1 MKAKLICRTAIG
13 LFVASSVLPSATA
26 QNCETEF
33 LIEAFTKTETLRNGH
48 GLMSDESEHPC
59 WAPQTLRGRLGSQ
72 LPEPIPMSVYY
83 EPEDYTL
90 KLGITPVTSAVPL
103 FRVVQLGH
111 LAVAR
116 RELAIAI
123 GYEAR
128 AEEAAT
134 IAIGPGAITIPIES
148 LAIGSRAK
156 VEAGA
161 LSGLALGT
169 DAHIASGARQS
180 MALGAYSFVGW
191 PRGLA
196 IGYRARS
203 EALGAVA
210 LGAFSFTDEPD
221 TVSIGRP
228 DNPSTSYDETLLR
241 RITNLG
247 DGVADTDAVNYG
259 QLKSALDGLDLGFD
273 YLEINASGPNAQA
286 RAPKSMAFGPSA
298 FAGAGGS
305 IAFGA
310 GAKSLFVDSYAFGA
324 NTQTTRNSQFMFGT
338 RLSNYSMPGLVNPR
352 SRQLQEGSLQLVTVG
367 ENGTLAG
374 DGGETV
380 SNLQLSIAAQEE
392 GIRYLNQQVTH
403 LGSEVLANSAAVSLH
418 GTLIDKNMAAIN
430 RHESLIDENSA
441 AINRNGS
448 SIDQNAAAINRNE
461 ASTTENA
468 AAINRNESSIDENR
482 AAINQHEVLIDEN
495 SAAINQ
501 NSAAINRN
509 EASIQTNRSDIE
521 NNIADLKR
529 LEMQAADDVERFE
542 SIESDMSTHETRM
555 DDIDKTI
562 AIHDERM
569 TETEVDLE
577 TVKSVAHENQARI
590 ARNQAD
596 LATQSEAVSLLQ
608 TEFEQ
613 LGLSVY
619 GLAETV
625 AHQSRQIETNKSG
638 IAIANALAGS
648 SWLQANE
655 TTSLTLNAGY
665 FEGSSALAVSGTRR
679 LHNHW
684 SANFA
689 VGTDTARGEI
699 GARAGLRLGW

>member
-33 LIEAFTKTETLRNGH
+33 LIEELIRTETPHNGH

-59 WAPQTLRGRLGSQ
+59 WVSQSLKERLKTQ
-72 LPEPIPMSVYY
+72 LPDSIPMSVYY
-83 EPEDYTL
+83 EPEVEAL
-90 KLGITPVTSAVPL
+90 KLVTTPVTSAAPL
-103 FRVVQLGH
+103 FSVVQLGH
-111 LAVAR
+111 LAVAS
-116 RELAIAI
+116 REQAIAI

-134 IAIGPGAITIPIES
+134 IAIGPNANTIPIES

-161 LSGLALGT
+161 LSSLALGT
-169 DAHIASGARQS
+169 NANVANGARQS
-180 MALGAYSFVGW
+180 MVLGAYSFVGW

-210 LGAFSFTDEPD
+210 LGAFSVADEPD
-221 TVSIGRP
+221 TVSIGRA

-241 RITNLG
+241 RLSNLD
-247 DGVADTDAVNYG
+247 DGIADTDAVNYR
-259 QLKSALDGLDLGFD
+259 QLKLALDGLGLGFD

-286 RAPKSMAFGPSA
+286 RAPNSMAFGPSA

-352 SRQLQEGSLQLVTVG
+352 SRMLQEGPLQLVTVD

-374 DGGETV
+374 DGGATV

-392 GIRYLNQQVTH
+392 GINHLNQQVTDLEMEVSTH
-403 LGSEVLANSAAVSLH
+403 TSAIKRHEVLIEENTAAIHRNEVS
-418 GTLIDKNMAAIN
+418 IDENAATIN
-430 RHESLIDENSA
+430 RHESAIDENKA
-441 AINRNGS
+441 AIN
-448 SIDQNAAAINRNE
+448 
-461 ASTTENA
+461 ENA
-468 AAINRNESSIDENR
+468 AAINRNETW
-482 AAINQHEVLIDEN
+482 
-495 SAAINQ
+495 
-501 NSAAINRN
+501 
-509 EASIQTNRSDIE
+509 IQTNRSAIE
-521 NNIADLKR
+521 NNTADLQR
-529 LEMQAADDVERFE
+529 LEKQAADGVERFE
-542 SIESDMSTHETRM
+542 TIESNVATHETRM
-555 DDIDKTI
+555 DGIDETLV
-562 AIHDERM
+562 IHDDRM
-569 TETEVDLE
+569 TETAAELE

-590 ARNQAD
+590 ARNQSD
-596 LATQSEAVSLLQ
+596 LAAQSEAVSLLQ

-619 GLAETV
+619 ALAETA

-638 IAIANALAGS
+638 VAIANALAGS

-665 FEGSSALAVSGTRR
+665 FDGSSALAVSGARR

-689 VGTDTARGEI
+689 VGTDTTRGEI

>member
-59 WAPQTLRGRLGSQ
+59 WASQFSRERLGAQ

-83 EPEDYTL
+83 EPEVEAL
-90 KLGITPVTSAVPL
+90 KLVTTPVTSAAPL
-103 FRVVQLGH
+103 FSVVQLGH
-111 LAVAR
+111 LAVAS
-116 RELAIAI
+116 REQAIAI

-134 IAIGPGAITIPIES
+134 IAIGPNANTIPIES

-161 LSGLALGT
+161 LSSLALGT
-169 DAHIASGARQS
+169 NANVANGARQS
-180 MALGAYSFVGW
+180 MVLGAYSFVGW

-210 LGAFSFTDEPD
+210 LGAFSFADEPD
-221 TVSIGRP
+221 TVSIGRA

-241 RITNLG
+241 RLSNLD
-247 DGVADTDAVNYG
+247 DGIADTDAVNYR
-259 QLKSALDGLDLGFD
+259 QLKLALDGLGLGFD

-286 RAPKSMAFGPSA
+286 RAPNSMAFGPSA

-352 SRQLQEGSLQLVTVG
+352 SRMLQEGPLQLMTVD

-374 DGGETV
+374 DGGATV

-392 GIRYLNQQVTH
+392 GINHLNQQVTDLEMEVSTH
-403 LGSEVLANSAAVSLH
+403 TSAIKRHEVLIEENTAAIHRNEVS
-418 GTLIDKNMAAIN
+418 IDENAATIN
-430 RHESLIDENSA
+430 RHESAIDENKA
-441 AINRNGS
+441 AIN
-448 SIDQNAAAINRNE
+448 
-461 ASTTENA
+461 ENA
-468 AAINRNESSIDENR
+468 AAINRNET
-482 AAINQHEVLIDEN
+482 
-495 SAAINQ
+495 
-501 NSAAINRN
+501 
-509 EASIQTNRSDIE
+509 SIQTNRSAIE
-521 NNIADLKR
+521 NNTADLQR
-529 LEMQAADDVERFE
+529 LEKQAADGVERFE
-542 SIESDMSTHETRM
+542 TIESNVATHETRM
-555 DDIDKTI
+555 DGIDETLV
-562 AIHDERM
+562 IHDDRM
-569 TETEVDLE
+569 TETAAELE

-590 ARNQAD
+590 ARNQSD
-596 LATQSEAVSLLQ
+596 LAAQSEAVSLLQ

-619 GLAETV
+619 ALAETA

-638 IAIANALAGS
+638 VAIANALAGS

-665 FEGSSALAVSGTRR
+665 FDGSSALAVSGTRR

>member
-26 QNCETEF
+26 QNCDTEF
-33 LIEAFTKTETLRNGH
+33 LIEEVTKTETLRNGH

-59 WAPQTLRGRLGSQ
+59 WASQFSRERLGAQ

-83 EPEDYTL
+83 EPEDYAL
-90 KLGITPVTSAVPL
+90 KLATTPVTSAAPL
-103 FRVVQLGH
+103 FSVVQLGH
-111 LAVAR
+111 LAVAS
-116 RELAIAI
+116 REQAIAI

-134 IAIGPGAITIPIES
+134 IAIGSGAITIPIES

-161 LSGLALGT
+161 LSSLALGT
-169 DAHIASGARQS
+169 NANVANGARQS

-210 LGAFSFTDEPD
+210 LGAFSVADEAD
-221 TVSIGRP
+221 TVSIGRA

-241 RITNLG
+241 RLSNLD
-247 DGVADTDAVNYG
+247 DGIADTDAVNYR
-259 QLKSALDGLDLGFD
+259 QLKLALDGLDLGFD

-286 RAPKSMAFGPSA
+286 RAPNSMAFGPSA
-298 FAGAGGS
+298 VAGAGGS

-352 SRQLQEGSLQLVTVG
+352 SRMLQEGPLQLVTVD

-374 DGGETV
+374 DGGATV

-392 GIRYLNQQVTH
+392 GINHLNQQVTD
-403 LGSEVLANSAAVSLH
+403 LEMEVSTHTS
-418 GTLIDKNMAAIN
+418 AIN
-430 RHESLIDENSA
+430 RHEVLIEENTAAIHRNEVSIDENAATINRHESAIDENKA
-441 AINRNGS
+441 AINRNQS
-448 SIDQNAAAINRNE
+448 AIN
-461 ASTTENA
+461 ENA
-468 AAINRNESSIDENR
+468 AAINRNET
-482 AAINQHEVLIDEN
+482 
-495 SAAINQ
+495 
-501 NSAAINRN
+501 
-509 EASIQTNRSDIE
+509 SIQTNRSAIE
-521 NNIADLKR
+521 NNTADLQR
-529 LEMQAADDVERFE
+529 LEKQAADGVERFE
-542 SIESDMSTHETRM
+542 SIESNMATHETRM
-555 DDIDKTI
+555 DGIDETLVV
-562 AIHDERM
+562 HDDRM
-569 TETEVDLE
+569 TETTAELE

-590 ARNQAD
+590 ARNQSD
-596 LATQSEAVSLLQ
+596 LAAQSETVSLLQ

-619 GLAETV
+619 ALAETV

-665 FEGSSALAVSGTRR
+665 FDGSSALAVSGARR